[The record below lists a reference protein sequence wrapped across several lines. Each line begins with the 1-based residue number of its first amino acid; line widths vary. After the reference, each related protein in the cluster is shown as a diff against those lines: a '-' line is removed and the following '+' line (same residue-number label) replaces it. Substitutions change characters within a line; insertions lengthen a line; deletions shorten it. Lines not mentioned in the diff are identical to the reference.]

1 MTIYK
6 YDNNNIPF
14 LDEKL
19 NTNLT
24 KHLQQYKSK
33 NTDIDNNIYGFT
45 NDKLNALIYIDPVL
59 NNGVEFNQDKFSNVS
74 YYQIFYISG
83 HNGDHALI
91 TSEHLF
97 EFVKSVS
104 DNNTPIMKFIICSG
118 NHTLTLPDVT
128 KTDEYDIVQFTDEHK
143 VDDNF
148 TLPNTSKLNYIVITI
163 RNKQEDAVITAQD
176 AIEEQATT
184 QTTEDAI
191 EEQTTEETDAL
202 DAIEEQATTQ
212 TTKDAIEEQTTE
224 ETDAL
229 DALEEQAETVAQ
241 EEAKQGEIN
250 EQIETLKIQISELNK
265 EESLT
270 NAQTA
275 ELTQA
280 QTELKNLQKK
290 LKEAKEDT
298 KDAVEAEEETKDLNK
313 SNYIDVEKK
322 VDAYE
327 NNLNAETIQQKN
339 EQIVNER
346 QENVN
351 KELNGIIPK
360 ENTRN
365 LTNKFEKNGK
375 KGGKRRTKK
384 NKGKKVRK

>member
-33 NTDIDNNIYGFT
+33 NTDIDNNIYVFT

-191 EEQTTEETDAL
+191 EEQ
-202 DAIEEQATTQ
+202 ATTQ
-212 TTKDAIEEQTTE
+212 TTK
-224 ETDAL
+224 